1 MYFCFHGFDKKKY
14 LNQMRFLIFVCAR
27 IEFGQFLYCHRF
39 LAMNLGSLG
48 VMSLRI
54 ANIVICFFSESEHIG
69 ENLSSS
75 SLHGTSSST
84 LQHSSSSKPLE
95 TSSHPP
101 HASSTTTQPSSCPS
115 LQTSS
120 SSSVFKVKAGV
131 VEDWFSL

>member
-1 MYFCFHGFDKKKY
+1 
-14 LNQMRFLIFVCAR
+14 MRFLIFVCAR

-39 LAMNLGSLG
+39 LATNLGSLG
-48 VMSLRI
+48 VMSWRI
-54 ANIVICFFSESEHIG
+54 ANIVICFFSESEHVG

-84 LQHSSSSKPLE
+84 LQHSSSSKP
-95 TSSHPP
+95 SSHPP
-101 HASSTTTQPSSCPS
+101 HASSTTTQPSSCPP